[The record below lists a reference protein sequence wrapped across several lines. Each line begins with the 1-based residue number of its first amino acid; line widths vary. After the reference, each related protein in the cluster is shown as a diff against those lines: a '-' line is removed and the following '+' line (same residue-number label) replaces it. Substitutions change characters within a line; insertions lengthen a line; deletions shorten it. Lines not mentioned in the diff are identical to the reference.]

1 MGRAQSAR
9 DAELIFLAL
18 LLRRP
23 AAKERPQ
30 TPAPPAEL
38 ESFYRAVSKFY
49 RARQDEVRR
58 AAARVSSAEEVAV
71 VFHLARHAA
80 LEPDEILRLRETGIG
95 WAGLASRLH
104 LGRESFYVPLGSPTV
119 TPATAYRNVREK
131 ARQAWQSAGLMDI
144 DIVNLINLKFL
155 YEYYGC
161 HAEHVIALRASG
173 WSFAAMHALLR
184 GGGTAS
190 AKRTAARKKRA
201 S

>member
-9 DAELIFLAL
+9 DAELVFLAL

-23 AAKERPQ
+23 AAKERPEALAHPSEQ
-30 TPAPPAEL
+30 

-49 RARQDEVRR
+49 RVSRDEVREV
-58 AAARVSSAEEVAV
+58 AASVASAEELAA
-71 VFHLARHAA
+71 VFHMARHAA
-80 LEPDEILRLRETGIG
+80 LEPGEILRLRQTGIG
-95 WAGLASRLH
+95 WAALAAHFH
-104 LGRESFYVPLGSPTV
+104 LSRESFYVPLGRPTV
-119 TPATAYRNVREK
+119 TPATPYRDVREK
-131 ARQAWQSAGLMDI
+131 ARQAWHSAGLTDP

-155 YEYYGC
+155 CEYYGC

-184 GGGTAS
+184 GGGTAP
-190 AKRTAARKKRA
+190 ARRTAASRKRG